1 MISEL
6 ASDGD
11 VITNYVDTSD
21 GGDYMK
27 SIRYCNII
35 YDTDLKNMTIGAYEI
50 NSLFTK
56 PTGSLLIDDT
66 SIINE
71 VHQQHY
77 FEFATNYYK
86 FDYKTQGGIFQ
97 DTQLQNID
105 GTFVSASNLVVGERY
120 KSLHISGSS
129 NSDDYEEVL
138 AWSSTGSNIP
148 ENSYYT
154 SSQLISTASHEII
167 YNVIPEIVISGST
180 ADFMIGPSSLVLVHD
195 QSENLLKYKRVYDL
209 NTGIDSFLG
218 ESASLY
224 PIEEINLVVLGDNY
238 STYELDVEEADTY
251 VMNDVGV
258 RIVGHNIRYASQ
270 FDSGET
276 CFLAGTKIEMSDGT
290 QRNIE
295 DIVVGDMVLS
305 YDKDNDTFVSKEVL
319 ATDDSHN
326 YHQRSTSLSNTGRGW
341 VMVNSKEIKTQSL
354 IEAMESG
361 SFYSSSG
368 IELKKVK
375 HNNNRF
381 VVEIEPNKGVDYE
394 ISFIGYRK
402 GNSQVQVLKRVKGN
416 SAKYI
421 FNKNDLFV
429 RAKISS
435 DQIKTNPY
443 VIGET
448 TQAWT
453 QPVIVN

>member
-1 MISEL
+1 INVE
-6 ASDGD
+6 
-11 VITNYVDTSD
+11 
-21 GGDYMK
+21 
-27 SIRYCNII
+27 
-35 YDTDLKNMTIGAYEI
+35 DLKKLN
-50 NSLFTK
+50 
-56 PTGSLLIDDT
+56 
-66 SIINE
+66 
-71 VHQQHY
+71 
-77 FEFATNYYK
+77 
-86 FDYKTQGGIFQ
+86 
-97 DTQLQNID
+97 
-105 GTFVSASNLVVGERY
+105 GERFFEVY
-120 KSLHISGSS
+120 NGHPAVHNEGDDLHI
-129 NSDDYEEVL
+129 DLETMWDL
-138 AWSSTGSNIP
+138 INI
-148 ENSYYT
+148 SYYD
-154 SSQLISTASHEII
+154 
-167 YNVIPEIVISGST
+167 NNKP
-180 ADFMIGPSSLVLVHD
+180 
-195 QSENLLKYKRVYDL
+195 LLL
-209 NTGIDSFLG
+209 GI
-218 ESASLY
+218 
-224 PIEEINLVVLGDNY
+224 
-238 STYELDVEEADTY
+238 
-251 VMNDVGV
+251 
-258 RIVGHNIRYASQ
+258 
-270 FDSGET
+270 
-276 CFLAGTKIEMSDGT
+276 
-290 QRNIE
+290 
-295 DIVVGDMVLS
+295 
-305 YDKDNDTFVSKEVL
+305 

-375 HNNNRF
+375 HNNKRF